1 MEKNKFLPKNNK
13 YNYYIFIEII
23 ITVFYKFLQTSIIKL
38 ALLDFLVL
46 CIWRGHNTGKII
58 LIIFYMPKELCF
70 GSVFSILVDTKFYG
84 IK

>member
-1 MEKNKFLPKNNK
+1 MEKNKCLPKNNK

-23 ITVFYKFLQTSIIKL
+23 TSIIKL